1 MVKIENGKAAREEIP
16 DFLKG
21 LAPESLLDL
30 SWTDPSLGV
39 QNAAWWPEENGD
51 GELGADKK
59 WGAEVLTL
67 DTGRKVVIV
76 THKQVNMTAAEKA
89 DRDAAFA
96 AEWKQRI
103 ADRRYQA
110 ETSGTT
116 IEGMPI
122 DTGRDS
128 QGLITGAAVQAII
141 DPSYSLHW
149 KTTAGFVDL
158 TAQQVLG
165 VASAVRAF
173 VQACF
178 NRESDLL
185 DAVAAGTIT
194 ADMLEEGWP
203 T

>member
-1 MVKIENGKAAREEIP
+1 MVKVENGLATREPLP

-21 LAPESLLDL
+21 LADETLLDL
-30 SWTDPSLGV
+30 SWTDSALGV
-39 QNAAWWPEENGD
+39 QPAAWWPEENGD
-51 GELGADKK
+51 GELGANKK

-67 DTGRKVVIV
+67 DPDRKVVIV
-76 THKQVNMTAAEKA
+76 THKQVNLTAAEKA
-89 DRDAAFA
+89 ERDEAIAAD
-96 AEWKQRI
+96 WKQRI
-103 ADRRYQA
+103 ADRRYEA
-110 ETSGTT
+110 ETSGTI
-116 IEGMPI
+116 IEDMPI

-149 KTTAGFVDL
+149 KTSAGFVDL

-165 VASAVRAF
+165 VASLVRAF

-194 ADMLEEGWP
+194 AEMLEEGWP
-203 T
+203 A